1 MKDRQ
6 GQDVVKKTP
15 PARPP
20 PPPRSARAGPPLP
33 KSLPPKRGTQDD
45 VGLSEAGAS
54 NEASTSGESGET
66 QHDEEV
72 SIKTAESDGMAEGQ
86 DIAQQPSAEQK
97 ADSLKQLTEVTC
109 SDDEV
114 ADALSDFS
122 GLSDLSDAEEA

>member
-1 MKDRQ
+1 M
-6 GQDVVKKTP
+6 
-15 PARPP
+15 
-20 PPPRSARAGPPLP
+20 S
-33 KSLPPKRGTQDD
+33 
-45 VGLSEAGAS
+45 LSEAGAS

-97 ADSLKQLTEVTC
+97 TNSPRQSTEVTC